1 VSLALVPLLV
11 LLLLAG
17 GLTVVLARTR
27 SQSEDLERAN
37 RGYAQVFDQAYDA
50 LFVLDFVN
58 GKIHRSNQRAAQ
70 LLGYNSDELASKTIF
85 DLHFPEDLERSATR
99 IADAWASK
107 GSLYDDIPF
116 KTKSGASL
124 PVECSVK
131 VTSYEDHPAVVIYAR
146 DISERLRL
154 QEEVAAKNL
163 IVRKQNDD
171 MHSSLRYASGIQ
183 RGILPSMR
191 QLASGFSGAFVIN
204 RPKDI
209 VSGDFYWAE
218 QMGHRAVVA
227 VADCT
232 GHGVPGAML
241 SMTCAGLL
249 RQVVIERGVHE
260 PAAILGE
267 LRQELLR
274 ALVHHENEE
283 RLRDGM
289 CIALLVFDRATGEG
303 EFCGSFHP
311 LYIVRSGSTMV
322 EEIKA
327 DRFPVGYQDGD
338 LRPFTPHLFHLAT
351 GDRVFMASDGFAD
364 QFGGEHGK
372 RFKSTNMKELLL
384 NTSHGSMEE
393 QRIALEQ
400 AFDAW
405 KGSEAQVD
413 DVLMIGLQV

>member
-1 VSLALVPLLV
+1 MSLALAPVLV

-17 GLTVVLARTR
+17 GLTYVLARSR
-27 SQSEDLERAN
+27 SQSEVLEREN
-37 RGYAQVFDQAYDA
+37 RGYSQVFDQAHDA
-50 LFVLDFVN
+50 LLVLDFVN
-58 GKIHRSNQRAAQ
+58 GKIHRSNERAAQ
-70 LLGYNSDELASKTIF
+70 LLGYGSDELAGKTIF
-85 DLHFPEDLERSATR
+85 DLHFPEDLHRSATR

-107 GSLYDDIPF
+107 GSIYDDIPF
-116 KTKSGASL
+116 KTKSGAPL

-131 VTSYEDHPAVVIYAR
+131 VTSYDDHPAVVIYAR

-154 QEEVAAKNL
+154 QQEVAEKNR

-183 RGILPSMR
+183 RGILPSIR
-191 QLASGFSGAFVIN
+191 QLSSGFSGVFVIN

-218 QMGHRAVVA
+218 QMGHRAIVA

-260 PAAILGE
+260 PSAILGE

-289 CIALLVFDRATGEG
+289 CIALLVFDRVTGEG

-327 DRFPVGYQDGD
+327 DRFPVGFQDGD
-338 LRPFTPHLFHLAT
+338 QRTFTPHLFHLSA
-351 GDRVFMASDGFAD
+351 GDRVFMTTDGFPD

-372 RFKSTNMKELLL
+372 RLKSASMKELFLR
-384 NTSHGSMEE
+384 TSNGSMED
-393 QRIALEQ
+393 QRNALEH

-405 KGSEAQVD
+405 KGDEEQLD
-413 DVLMIGLQV
+413 DVLMVGLQV